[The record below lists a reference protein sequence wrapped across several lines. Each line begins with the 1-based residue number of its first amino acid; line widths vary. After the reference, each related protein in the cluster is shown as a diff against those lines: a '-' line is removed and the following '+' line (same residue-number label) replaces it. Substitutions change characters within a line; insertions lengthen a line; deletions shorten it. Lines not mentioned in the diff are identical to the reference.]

1 MCFDIT
7 ETGYYHANVIF
18 DFGHFFIHL
27 GVDSKIALFEIV
39 LKVHC
44 CKVHE
49 IKHKNVGLIAPKR
62 GQMSPKVKHIFK
74 KAYLRK

>member
-1 MCFDIT
+1 M
-7 ETGYYHANVIF
+7 IF

-49 IKHKNVGLIAPKR
+49 INGSWVRGEKR
-62 GQMSPKVKHIFK
+62 QPEMWYNDLFSRVPYVHVS
-74 KAYLRK
+74 AN